1 MSEMESRF
9 TEHRLTPHRRL
20 VLQIFLENRD
30 RHLSAEELY
39 NLSREKEKEIG
50 IATIYRTLELLEE
63 LGLLRKVNFGDGRS
77 RYELIQMDLSEHHHH
92 HLLCLSCNRII
103 EVEEDLLHQL
113 EDTIEQKHHFSIVN
127 HNLQFFGY
135 CKSCQKNRQPND

>member
-9 TEHRLTPHRRL
+9 TEHRLTPQRRL

-30 RHLSAEELY
+30 RHLSARSSTTSAGKKRRNRDSNDLPHPGA
-39 NLSREKEKEIG
+39 SG
-50 IATIYRTLELLEE
+50 E

-77 RYELIQMDLSEHHHH
+77 RYELIQMDSSEHHHH

>member
-9 TEHRLTPHRRL
+9 TEHRLTPQRRL

-50 IATIYRTLELLEE
+50 MATIYRT
-63 LGLLRKVNFGDGRS
+63 
-77 RYELIQMDLSEHHHH
+77 
-92 HLLCLSCNRII
+92 
-103 EVEEDLLHQL
+103 
-113 EDTIEQKHHFSIVN
+113 
-127 HNLQFFGY
+127 
-135 CKSCQKNRQPND
+135 